1 MSKQIDK
8 YARAKRVADQ
18 ITRELFG
25 EDAVP
30 SMLRT
35 GPKFRR
41 LHRLELEN
49 LREANLELLHKFL
62 AHECWLQHYC
72 VAISEC
78 EEK

>member
-30 SMLRT
+30 SMRT

-41 LHRLELEN
+41 LHQLELEN